1 MCLCVCVRVVGVY
14 KLGPRQVDVLG
25 ELGIGGVSD
34 LEESQM

>member
-1 MCLCVCVRVVGVY
+1 MCACVCVRVVCGY
-14 KLGPRQVDVLG
+14 KLGPRQVDMLG